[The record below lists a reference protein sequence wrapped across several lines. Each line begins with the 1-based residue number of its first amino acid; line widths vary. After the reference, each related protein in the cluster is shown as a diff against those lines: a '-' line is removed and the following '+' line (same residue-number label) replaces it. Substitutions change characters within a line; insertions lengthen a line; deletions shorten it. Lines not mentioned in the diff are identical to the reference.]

1 MSTPLRLSFW
11 QRAGLCSAIA
21 LVSSVSVV
29 AIASGQRANQL
40 AQTPTGK
47 PVQSVSQL
55 SDVKPTDWAFTAL
68 QSLVKRYGCIA
79 GYSDRAN
86 RNAKPISRYEFAA
99 GLNACLDKI
108 NELVTAGLGDK
119 VLPEDLAALQKL
131 QEEFAAELATLRG
144 RVDGL
149 EAKTAQLQAQQFS
162 TTTKLNATAIIGG
175 SPRQNETQPLNGRVR
190 LNHDISQ
197 AGKDRLR
204 TRLQIQN
211 TPANSQPA
219 SPSVSSPSAPLPAR
233 PYVTNGIIAPSPQ
246 DQGFNTEGYNRIEEN
261 SFQRVNNEPLSTFS
275 IDVDTASYSN
285 MRRFINARQMPPKDA
300 VRTEELINYF
310 TYNYPQPDGDRP
322 FSVTTEVGNTP
333 WNPSH
338 KLVLVGLQGKRMVT
352 EKTPPSN
359 LVFLID
365 VSGSMNEENKLPLVK
380 QSLRLLV
387 NELSASDRVS
397 MVVYAG
403 NAGMV
408 LPSTPGNQKA
418 KILAAIDRLEAGG
431 STAGGA
437 GIQLAYQTAK
447 QHLLKDGNNRV
458 ILATDGDFNVGASS
472 DGELVRM
479 IEQKRDEGV
488 FLTVLGF
495 GTGNYKD
502 SKMEQLADKGNGNYA
517 YIDTILEA
525 KKVLVNDL
533 RATLFAI
540 AKDVKIQVE
549 FNPAKVQAYRL
560 IGYENR
566 VLQNQD
572 FNDDKKD
579 AGEIGAGHA
588 VTALYEIIP
597 TGIAS
602 TAKLSAIDPLKYQQ
616 PSAIATSSSNELMQV
631 KLRYKS
637 PKENVSKLITQSVI
651 DFNPKADSYPSANFR
666 FASAVATF
674 SMVLR
679 DSEHKGKASLD
690 TVLKLASQAKGEDKE
705 GYRTEFIR
713 LVEAYKLMALSQS
726 RL

>member
-1 MSTPLRLSFW
+1 MSTPLRLSLW

-29 AIASGQRANQL
+29 AIASGQRSNQL
-40 AQTPTGK
+40 AQNPTEK

-55 SDVKPTDWAFTAL
+55 SDVKSTDWAFTAL
-68 QSLVKRYGCIA
+68 QGLVERYGCIA

-86 RNAKPISRYEFAA
+86 RNAKPISRYEFAV
-99 GLNACLDKI
+99 GLNACLNKI
-108 NELVTAGLGDK
+108 NELVTAGFGDK
-119 VLPEDLAALQKL
+119 VLPEDLASLQKL
-131 QEEFAAELATLRG
+131 QEEFAAELASLRG

-175 SPRQNETQPLNGRVR
+175 SPRPNESQPLNGRVR
-190 LNHDISQ
+190 LNYDSLS
-197 AGKDRLR
+197 GKDRLQ
-204 TRLQIQN
+204 TRIQN
-211 TPANSQPA
+211 TPAKVNQPA
-219 SPSVSSPSAPLPAR
+219 RPSVSSPSVGLTVA
-233 PYVTNGIIAPSPQ
+233 NGIIVSPSPAPAQ
-246 DQGFNTEGYNRIEEN
+246 DKDFNTEGYNYIAEN
-261 SFQRVNNEPLSTFS
+261 SFQRVSNAPLSTFS

-333 WNPSH
+333 WNPAH
-338 KLVLVGLQGKRMVT
+338 KLVLVGLQGKRMVA

-365 VSGSMNEENKLPLVK
+365 VSGSMNQENKLPLVK

-387 NELSASDRVS
+387 NELSAGDRVS

-431 STAGGA
+431 STAGGT

-472 DGELVRM
+472 DSELVRM
-479 IEQKRDEGV
+479 IEKKRDEGV

-566 VLQNQD
+566 LLQNQD

-597 TGIAS
+597 VGIAS
-602 TAKLSAIDPLKYQQ
+602 TAKLPAIDPLKYQQ
-616 PSAIATSSSNELMQV
+616 PGAIAASSSNELMQV

-651 DFNPKADSYPSANFR
+651 DFNPKTVSYASTNFR

-679 DSEHKGKASLD
+679 DSEHKGKANLD

-713 LVEAYKLMALSQS
+713 LVEAYKLMTIQQS